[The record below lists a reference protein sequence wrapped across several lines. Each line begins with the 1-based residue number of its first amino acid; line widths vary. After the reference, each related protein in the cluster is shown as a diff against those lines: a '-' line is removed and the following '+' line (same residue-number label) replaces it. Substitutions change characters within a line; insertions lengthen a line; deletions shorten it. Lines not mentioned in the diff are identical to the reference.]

1 MSFFTDINYNFEN
14 NLYEL
19 RDENGKVHTVTPE
32 GLGRARYQVRLPQ
45 KPTGLT
51 DMNEGWKKYTD
62 ESIADFKKSY
72 IDSAPL
78 LFNSSKPK
86 TATPETMT
94 RLTTSGNWTIALKN
108 NKLFAFNEHGNT
120 IEAVGSLISVD
131 GKAWLYK
138 NGSLWSGVLE
148 PVDTEKDTL
157 RKKEIENNTK
167 RDKIRK
173 VYHEKVDALVLK
185 LNADLTKVK

>member
-14 NLYEL
+14 NTYEL

-32 GLGRARYQVRLPQ
+32 SLGRARYQIRPPQ
-45 KPTGLT
+45 KLTGFT
-51 DMNEGWKKYTD
+51 DMNEGWKKYAD
-62 ESIADFKKSY
+62 ESIANFKKSY
-72 IDSAPL
+72 NDSASPL
-78 LFNSSKPK
+78 LNTSKPK

-108 NKLFAFNEHGNT
+108 GKLFAFDEHGNT
-120 IEAVGSLISVD
+120 IEAIGSLISVD

-157 RKKEIENNTK
+157 RKKEIEINTK

-173 VYHEKVDALVLK
+173 VYHEKVDALALK
-185 LNADLTKVK
+185 LNADLMKIK

>member
-1 MSFFTDINYNFEN
+1 
-14 NLYEL
+14 
-19 RDENGKVHTVTPE
+19 
-32 GLGRARYQVRLPQ
+32 
-45 KPTGLT
+45 
-51 DMNEGWKKYTD
+51 MNEGWKKYAD
-62 ESIADFKKSY
+62 ESFARLQNSFNSTT
-72 IDSAPL
+72 P
-78 LFNSSKPK
+78 LFNTSKLKISTPK
-86 TATPETMT
+86 TMI
-94 RLTTSGNWTIALKN
+94 RLTTSGKWTIALKN
-108 NKLFAFNEHGNT
+108 GKLFAFDELGHT

-148 PVDTEKDTL
+148 PVDTEEDTL

-173 VYHEKVDALVLK
+173 VYHEKVNALALK

>member
-1 MSFFTDINYNFEN
+1 MSFFTGVNYNFEN

-32 GLGRARYQVRLPQ
+32 DLGRARYQVRPTQ
-45 KPTGLT
+45 KLTGFT
-51 DMNEGWKKYTD
+51 DMDEGLKKYAD

-72 IDSAPL
+72 IYSAPL
-78 LFNSSKPK
+78 LFNTFKPK
-86 TATPETMT
+86 TTTPETMT
-94 RLTTSGNWTIALKN
+94 RLTTSGEWTIALKN
-108 NKLFAFNEHGNT
+108 GKLFAFNEHGNT

-148 PVDTEKDTL
+148 KVTTEREEYNQKLDDRRAKQQAL
-157 RKKEIENNTK
+157 IHKSELKIQ
-167 RDKIRK
+167 KIREAF
-173 VYHEKVDALVLK
+173 EKQLENL
-185 LNADLTKVK
+185 

>member
-1 MSFFTDINYNFEN
+1 MNETEFKNFFQSKSDFSDAFTYF
-14 NLYEL
+14 
-19 RDENGKVHTVTPE
+19 GTP
-32 GLGRARYQVRLPQ
+32 
-45 KPTGLT
+45 KSTGLT
-51 DMNEGWKKYTD
+51 DMNEGWKKYAD
-62 ESIADFKKSY
+62 ESFARLHNS
-72 IDSAPL
+72 
-78 LFNSSKPK
+78 FNSAIPLFDTTKIK
-86 TATPETMT
+86 TTTPETMT

-108 NKLFAFNEHGNT
+108 GKLFAFDEHGNT
-120 IEAVGSLISVD
+120 IEAIGSLISVD

-157 RKKEIENNTK
+157 RKKEIEINTK

-173 VYHEKVDALVLK
+173 MYHEKVNALALK